1 MKVGRTM
8 IEKLYKFALTDKDL
22 FENVLS
28 EKDFVL
34 NHVIV
39 KEGKV
44 FPKHKTDAEVYIIII
59 RGKLTID
66 IGNQGEKRF
75 EAGNVVYIPFGI
87 ETVLGNKNPE
97 TAEVFVVKLQVEK
110 EE

>member
-1 MKVGRTM
+1 M
-8 IEKLYKFALTDKDL
+8 IEKLFKFTLTDKDL

-28 EKDFVL
+28 EKGFVL

-39 KEGKV
+39 EEGKV
-44 FPKHKTDAEVYIIII
+44 FPKHKTDAEVYIIIVK
-59 RGKLTID
+59 GQLSID
-66 IGNQGEKRF
+66 IDNQGEKRY

-97 TAEVFVVKLQVEK
+97 TVEVFVVKLQVEQ
-110 EE
+110 EG